1 MEIIDGQSFVKYLD
15 KVKARTQRLFD
26 YVPEDKIEWT
36 YQEGKFTIGDQIR
49 HLAAIERFM
58 YVENVQ
64 LRPSKYQGCGTELAE
79 GKEATVQ
86 FYQQMQK
93 ESREVFEQLTNAD
106 MNRKCQTPGGIEIT
120 VWKWLRALVEHE
132 VHHRGQLYMYLAM
145 LGIKTPPLYGL
156 TSEEVIER
164 SEK

>member
-106 MNRKCQTPGGIEIT
+106 MNRKCQTPGGIDIT